1 MCKGSIPLALVG
13 VIVLIA
19 VAFSDG
25 IPKVAAAGTSPAA
38 TGQKIYSENCSACHG
53 ANGAGMPGMFPP
65 LVGNPMV
72 TGPPAKVIA
81 AVKNGLT
88 GATTVNGKTYNGSMP
103 AWKGKLSDTQ
113 MADVITYIRSSWG
126 NSAGAVTEAQVTGAK

>member
-1 MCKGSIPLALVG
+1 MCKRSIPLALVG
-13 VIVLIA
+13 VSVLIA
-19 VAFSDG
+19 VAFSTG
-25 IPKVAAAGTSPAA
+25 IRNVAAAATSPVAA
-38 TGQKIYSENCSACHG
+38 GQKIYGENCSACHG

-65 LVGNPMV
+65 LAGNSMV
-72 TGPPAKVIA
+72 AGSPDKVIA

-103 AWKGKLSDTQ
+103 AWKGKLTDAQ
-113 MADVITYIRSSWG
+113 IADVITYIRSSWG